1 MTLAEEFEAAAQ
13 HCEEAAIEEEG
24 DGRIVS
30 AEYERGHAALF
41 RRAADLANQLDG
53 RKEWE
58 KHLQGQCP
66 YCTAHHPCV
75 LHGGAAAAK
84 VIRLPDGMFE
94 FKCPICGV
102 PSDEVRR
109 LRKELA
115 DLARSQERVVQQ
127 IVGRKM

>member
-41 RRAADLANQLDG
+41 RRAA
-53 RKEWE
+53 
-58 KHLQGQCP
+58 
-66 YCTAHHPCV
+66 
-75 LHGGAAAAK
+75 
-84 VIRLPDGMFE
+84 
-94 FKCPICGV
+94 
-102 PSDEVRR
+102 
-109 LRKELA
+109 ELA
-115 DLARSQERVVQQ
+115 RDNERVVQQ